1 MIIEVQLVCFIF
13 ELIYLLSLFDFIDL
27 FESRVVKVIN
37 LDEVV
42 QVVVMRT
49 FLIELKILLIIVKHH
64 SLFFLV
70 VYV

>member
-1 MIIEVQLVCFIF
+1 MIIEVQLVYFFF
-13 ELIYLLSLFDFIDL
+13 ELIYLLALFDAIK
-27 FESRVVKVIN
+27 VVN
-37 LDEVV
+37 LVEVV

-49 FLIELKILLIIVKHH
+49 FLIELKILLIIVIHH